1 MVVVAEEERFGQNG
15 VCARVMNILASG
27 GPAALFYTLYFGS
40 SGPNHP
46 ATDTPRQWGLG
57 MQYNKITV
65 SDRNERTKTAD
76 LVPVHATCGYQ
87 CVHNCAKHAPNDEKS
102 NEGSSLSSHSSS
114 TTGTGFENALV
125 HAGRHATE
133 FSTWLPA
140 CQTEDCGERRTHN
153 MLLISQQG
161 TGNK

>member
-1 MVVVAEEERFGQNG
+1 
-15 VCARVMNILASG
+15 
-27 GPAALFYTLYFGS
+27 
-40 SGPNHP
+40 
-46 ATDTPRQWGLG
+46 

-87 CVHNCAKHAPNDEKS
+87 CVYNCAKHAPNDEKS

-140 CQTEDCGERRTHN
+140 CQTEDCGGRRTHN
-153 MLLISQQG
+153 MLLISRQG
-161 TGNK
+161 TGNKYRTDERNVQSAVGERISKALSDAPSSEYGIPDWRLNTWRIQSVATALSSSSHFCL